1 MIPDLFHIDADH
13 VQKYF
18 LMNAMDFVLD
28 TVSIIA
34 LEVLLVGGFDS
45 TDEKFLKYFDEHLLE
60 CLVAWLDIHFIT
72 WFDNNKKL

>member
-1 MIPDLFHIDADH
+1 
-13 VQKYF
+13 
-18 LMNAMDFVLD
+18 MNAMDFVLD

-45 TDEKFLKYFDEHLLE
+45 TDEKFLEYFDEHLLE

-72 WFDNNKKL
+72 WSDNNKKL